1 MYSMHIYYIYIYDT
15 CLHRCTYLNCHIFII
30 RMSVCCIITVTI
42 KYVYIYI
49 YIILFIKS
57 ISKYTTWAI
66 SLSKQN
72 FALLAARVVAHVAGL
87 SNWTHTVGQ
96 NKLMHSTSPFALQVM
111 QWFTFERFLPPRQV
125 PAQHVALHA
134 FFAFFCLPWAEKY
147 TTSKRGSDRVQA
159 LNQFNPA
166 VHICPFI
173 DVKSIAGYKY
183 YQITNVIKSNVR
195 SIV

>member
-1 MYSMHIYYIYIYDT
+1 MLYNYRYNQI
-15 CLHRCTYLNCHIFII
+15 C
-30 RMSVCCIITVTI
+30 
-42 KYVYIYI
+42 IYI
-49 YIILFIKS
+49 YIMLFIKS

-111 QWFTFERFLPPRQV
+111 QWFTFGRFLPPRQS
-125 PAQHVALHA
+125 LHNTWHCMPSLHSSA
-134 FFAFFCLPWAEKY
+134 FHEQKNIP
-147 TTSKRGSDRVQA
+147 TSKRGSDRVQA

-166 VHICPFI
+166 VHIYPFI

-183 YQITNVIKSNVR
+183 YQITNVIKSMCV
-195 SIV
+195 V